1 MLLIH
6 IIRATHLLP
15 ILTNGLA
22 NTFVIGALYA
32 SVAYISTMLVLC
44 MSFFPESLIN

>member
-6 IIRATHLLP
+6 IIQATHLLP
-15 ILTNGLA
+15 ILANSLV
-22 NTFVIGALYA
+22 NTFIVSALYA